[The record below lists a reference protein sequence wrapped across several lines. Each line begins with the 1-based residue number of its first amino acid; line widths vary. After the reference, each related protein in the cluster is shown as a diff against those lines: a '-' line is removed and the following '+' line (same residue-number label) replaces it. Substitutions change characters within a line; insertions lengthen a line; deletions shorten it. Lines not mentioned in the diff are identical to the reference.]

1 MRRLILCLLLLAS
14 PLGADAVAAS
24 PAAPATHP
32 TRMMVVAADPLAAQ
46 AGLAILRAG
55 GSALDAAVA
64 VQMALSVV
72 EPQSSGLGGGAL
84 LLWYDAA
91 SHQVAYYDGRESAP
105 AAARPDQFLQPDG
118 TPMPHLL
125 AELNGRAVGVPG
137 TVAML
142 AMAQHAHGHL
152 PWRDLIQP
160 AITLADQGFPVST
173 RLSAE
178 ITAEAA
184 TLRTNPEA
192 ARLFLPDGAPPAP
205 GSQFHNPAL
214 ADTLRRIATD
224 GPAALYS
231 GPIAADIART
241 VRATTPPGLMTAD
254 DLAAYRP
261 VHREPVCGP
270 YRGLTI
276 CAAAP
281 PSAGGIEVLQTL
293 GLLSHFDLAGL
304 EPRGPDAAQLI
315 TEAERLA
322 LADRDRYLGDPDFV
336 RMPVAG
342 LLAPDYLALRSQEI
356 DRDHTLPAPQP
367 GNPSWDHPSLPM
379 ASQPAQPEH
388 GTSDIAIVDA
398 AGNAV
403 AMTTT
408 IEDEFGSRLLVDGFL
423 LNNELTDF
431 SFLPA
436 IDGRKVANRLEP
448 GKRPRSSMSPVVV
461 LDAAGHLR
469 AIAGSAGGSR
479 IVGYVVQALAGVID
493 WGLDPA
499 RALALPHVGA
509 SDNGVEVEAGTP
521 AAGLV
526 PVLRARGQAV
536 REATMRSG
544 SALIV
549 MTPDGPVGAADPRRD
564 GVAAGE

>member
-1 MRRLILCLLLLAS
+1 MRRLILCLLLLLM
-14 PLGADAVAAS
+14 PLPGPRVLAAT
-24 PAAPATHP
+24 PAPANHA
-32 TRMMVVAADPLAAQ
+32 RMLVVAADPLAAQ

-91 SHQVAYYDGRESAP
+91 SHRVTYYDGRESAP

-118 TPMPHLL
+118 SPMPRMQ
-125 AELNGRAVGVPG
+125 AELNGRSVGVPG
-137 TVAML
+137 AVAML
-142 AMAQHAHGHL
+142 AMAQHEHGRL
-152 PWRDLIQP
+152 PWHALIQP
-160 AITLADQGFPVST
+160 AITLAETGFPVSA

-184 TLRTNPEA
+184 TLRNAPET
-192 ARLFLPDGAPPAP
+192 ARLFLPDGTPPAP
-205 GSQFHNPAL
+205 GSQFRNPAL
-214 ADTLRRIATD
+214 AATLRRIATD

-231 GPIAADIART
+231 GAIAADIARA

-261 VHREPVCGP
+261 LRREPVCAP
-270 YRGLTI
+270 YRALTL

-293 GLLSHFDLAGL
+293 GLLGHFDLAGL
-304 EPRGPDAAQLI
+304 EPGGADAAQLI
-315 TEAERLA
+315 IEAERLA

-342 LLAPDYLALRSQEI
+342 LLAPDYLALRAQAI
-356 DRDHTLPAPQP
+356 DRDHAIPAPRA
-367 GNPSWDHPSLPM
+367 GNPSWDHPSLPL
-379 ASQPAQPEH
+379 APQPAQPEH
-388 GTSDIAIVDA
+388 GTSDVAIIDE

-408 IEDEFGSRLLVDGFL
+408 IEDVFGSRLLVDGFL

-448 GKRPRSSMSPVVV
+448 GKRPRSSMAPVLV
-461 LDAAGHLR
+461 LDAAGRLR
-469 AIAGSAGGSR
+469 AIAGSAGGAR

-509 SDNGVEVEAGTP
+509 SDNGVEVEAGT
-521 AAGLV
+521 AASGLV
-526 PVLRARGQAV
+526 PALRARGQDV

-549 MTPDGPVGAADPRRD
+549 ITPQGPAGAADPRRE
-564 GVAAGE
+564 GAAAGE